1 MNRRCTPRDRTQE
14 TPQGR
19 LSTTL
24 GLGGLLSSF
33 GCAACCALPIV
44 LAGTGLAGAW
54 TLHLQMLAGPYERWW
69 LWGSIVMFGLGAIAW
84 GREMRRLATR
94 SQSRVSVI
102 TYAITPLILIFG
114 VILLAGTLMV
124 EHANLTDFL

>member
-1 MNRRCTPRDRTQE
+1 MKRRCMPRDRTQE
-14 TPQGR
+14 TPQRR

-33 GCAACCALPIV
+33 GCAACCALPII

-69 LWGSIVMFGLGAIAW
+69 LWGSIVMLVFGAFSW

-94 SQSRVSVI
+94 GQSRVSVI